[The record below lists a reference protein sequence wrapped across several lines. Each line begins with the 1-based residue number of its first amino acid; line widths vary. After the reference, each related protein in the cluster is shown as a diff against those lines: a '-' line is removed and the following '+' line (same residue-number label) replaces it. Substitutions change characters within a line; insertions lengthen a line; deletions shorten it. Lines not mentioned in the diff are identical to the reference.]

1 MGYGSDLRDGDWD
14 LIQHHF
20 STGKYGNRAIHSRL
34 SLVNGILYVVKT
46 GCQWR
51 MLPKDF
57 PPWKTV
63 YGYFRRLSQLGIW
76 EHVLADLVKLKRL
89 KGGRKEH
96 PSMLIIDAQSVKITG
111 KGEQRGFDGGKKGEG
126 PQTTNRR

>member
-1 MGYGSDLRDGDWD
+1 MYPSDLKDKEWD
-14 LIQHHF
+14 RIRHF
-20 STGKYGNRAIHSRL
+20 FEFRNGYGNRAVHSRR

-63 YGYFRRLSQLGIW
+63 YGYFRRLSLLGVW
-76 EHVLADLVKLKRL
+76 EQVLKELVKTRRIQS
-89 KGGRKEH
+89 GRNEH
-96 PSMLIIDAQSVKITG
+96 PSLLIIDSQSVKTTG
-111 KGEQRGFDGGKKGEG
+111 KGEQRGFDGGKKNQG
-126 PQTTNRR
+126 T

>member
-1 MGYGSDLRDGDWD
+1 MYPSDLKDKEWD
-14 LIQHHF
+14 QIRHF
-20 STGKYGNRAIHSRL
+20 FEFRNGYGNRAVHSRR

-63 YGYFRRLSQLGIW
+63 YGYFRRLSLLGVW
-76 EHVLADLVKLKRL
+76 EQVLKELVKTRRIQS
-89 KGGRKEH
+89 GRNEH
-96 PSMLIIDAQSVKITG
+96 PSLLIIDSQSVKTTG
-111 KGEQRGFDGGKKGEG
+111 KGEQRGFDGGKKNQG
-126 PQTTNRR
+126 T

>member
-1 MGYGSDLRDGDWD
+1 MYPSDLKDAECESIRKYFEYSNG
-14 LIQHHF
+14 
-20 STGKYGNRAIHSRL
+20 YGNRAVHTRR

-63 YGYFRRLSQLGIW
+63 YGYFRRQCQLGVW
-76 EHVLADLVKLKRL
+76 EKVLGDLVKVKRL
-89 KGGRKEH
+89 KNGRSEH
-96 PSMLIIDAQSVKITG
+96 PSMLILDAQSVKTSG
-111 KGEQRGFDGGKKGEG
+111 KGEQRGFDGGKKS
-126 PQTTNRR
+126 QRKKASDSR